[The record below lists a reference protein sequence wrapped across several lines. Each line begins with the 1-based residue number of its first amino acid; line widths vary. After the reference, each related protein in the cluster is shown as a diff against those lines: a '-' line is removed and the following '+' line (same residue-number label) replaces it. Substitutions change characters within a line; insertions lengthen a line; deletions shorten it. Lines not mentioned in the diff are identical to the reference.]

1 MENYSSDSNASTSTF
16 RPISRREA
24 IRSLPTHPL
33 FADKPFEGY
42 LSYDQRVHL
51 SVARAKAIVHA
62 FDLTVHDVAALT
74 QPFWDLHTDPAMAMD
89 TGAGTLVTIQVNL
102 AAGTLVKYLKQ
113 PTIKLLL
120 DDILAFTV
128 IAHYCL
134 TEVAHGL
141 DAINIETTATALP
154 GGGFDLHTP
163 NPGASKIM
171 PPTSPCGVPAVGIV
185 FAKLIVKGQDFGIRP
200 FVLPFNDGVNM
211 MPGITAKLMPPR
223 EGAPPVY
230 HSITSFN
237 HVKLS
242 PHALLGPLG
251 SRVEDRA
258 LLRANHISTIWRTA
272 VGAIALGA
280 SVLPAMERSAYIA
293 GRYSQR
299 RTVGVPNGP
308 RVPILSFRTQHAPIL
323 ITLAQTFVAKE
334 FLKVALANFAD
345 ESIDFRVRQAW
356 ATILKATLVDHAK
369 TATLVLSSRCGAQG
383 LFAHNEICSQHAS
396 ILELSI
402 AEGDVLGLCIRLAS
416 ELLQERYQVP
426 GSTHPSSLLARH
438 EQGLVSECQ
447 KILHQAGGHRS
458 ANFNNLVLPKS
469 ELIVRAIGHR
479 MAYDAAMDANLDPA
493 ITGLYLASAVTLD
506 PAWYAEHTEC
516 VSARQDAA
524 VNEAVTAALP
534 YLDDWLERTD
544 AAPYSQVPIL
554 SEGNWKKF
562 VGGLREYKL

>member
-1 MENYSSDSNASTSTF
+1 MENYSVTDDSNISVT
-16 RPISRREA
+16 RPTSRRDA
-24 IRSLPTHPL
+24 IRSLPTSPL
-33 FADKPFEGY
+33 FSDKPFEGY

-51 SVARAKAIVHA
+51 SVARAKAIIA
-62 FDLTVHDVAALT
+62 AYDLTIHDVAALT
-74 QPFWDLHTDPAMAMD
+74 QPFWDLHVDPAMAMD
-89 TGAGTLVTIQVNL
+89 TGAGTLVTIQLNL

-113 PTIKLLL
+113 PSIKPLV
-120 DDILAFTV
+120 DDILAFNV
-128 IAHYCL
+128 LAHYCL

-171 PPTSPCGVPAVGIV
+171 PPTSPCGVPAVGVV

-200 FVLPFNDGVNM
+200 FVLPFNDGKTM
-211 MPGITAKLMPPR
+211 MPGIVAKLMPPR

-237 HVKLS
+237 HVKLGS
-242 PHALLGPLG
+242 HALLGPLG
-251 SRVEDRA
+251 SCVEDKA
-258 LLRANHISTIWRTA
+258 LVRANHISTIWRTA

-308 RVPILSFRTQHAPIL
+308 RVPILTFRTQHAPIL

-334 FLKVALANFAD
+334 FLRVALANFTDASTD
-345 ESIDFRVRQAW
+345 LRVRQAW

-369 TATLVLSSRCGAQG
+369 TGHTSIDLGA
-383 LFAHNEICSQHAS
+383 
-396 ILELSI
+396 SI
-402 AEGDVLGLCIRLAS
+402 AEGDSWAYYRLAS
-416 ELLQERYQVP
+416 ELLQERYHVP
-426 GSTHPSSLLARH
+426 KSTHPSSLLARH
-438 EQGLVSECQ
+438 EQGLFAENQ
-447 KILHQAGGHRS
+447 QILRQVGGHRS
-458 ANFNNLVLPKS
+458 ADFNNLVLPKS

-479 MAYDAAMDANLDPA
+479 MAYDAAVDANLDA
-493 ITGLYLASAVTLD
+493 TITDLYLASTLTLD
-506 PAWYAEHTEC
+506 AAWYAEHADFGG
-516 VSARQDAA
+516 ARQDVA
-524 VNEAVTAALP
+524 VNAAVTAALP
-534 YLDDWLERTD
+534 TWTMVGAHWGRALL
-544 AAPYSQVPIL
+544 QVPIL
-554 SEGNWKKF
+554 SEANWKQF

>member
-1 MENYSSDSNASTSTF
+1 MENYATNERDTSIP
-16 RPISRREA
+16 RPLSRRDA

-33 FADKPFEGY
+33 FSDKPFEGY
-42 LSYDQRVHL
+42 LTYDQRVHL
-51 SVARAKAIVHA
+51 SVARAKAIVA
-62 FDLTVHDVAALT
+62 AYDLTIHDVASLT
-74 QPFWDLHTDPAMAMD
+74 QPFWDLHVDPAMAMD

-113 PTIKLLL
+113 PTIKPLV
-120 DDILAFTV
+120 DDILAFNV
-128 IAHYCL
+128 LAHYCL

-154 GGGFDLHTP
+154 GGGFELHTP

-171 PPTSPCGVPAVGIV
+171 PPTSPCGVAAVGVV

-200 FVLPFNDGVNM
+200 FVFPFNDGKNM

-251 SRVEDRA
+251 SRMEDRA
-258 LLRANHISTIWRTA
+258 MIRANHISTIWRTA
-272 VGAIALGA
+272 VGAMALGA

-308 RVPILSFRTQHAPIL
+308 RIPILTFRTQHAPIL

-334 FLKVALANFAD
+334 FLKVALTKFTD
-345 ESIDFRVRQAW
+345 ENTDLRVRQAW
-356 ATILKATLVDHAK
+356 ATILKATLVDHSK

-383 LFAHNEICSQHAS
+383 LFAHNEICSQHSS
-396 ILELSI
+396 ILGLSI

-416 ELLQERYQVP
+416 ELLQERYHVP
-426 GSTHPSSLLARH
+426 KSTHPSSLLARH
-438 EQGLVSECQ
+438 EQGLFAQCQ
-447 KILHQAGGHRS
+447 QILRQVGGHRS
-458 ANFNNLVLPKS
+458 ADFNNLVLPKS

-479 MAYDAAMDANLDPA
+479 MAYDAAMDANLDPT
-493 ITGLYLASAVTLD
+493 ITDLYLASTVTLD
-506 PAWYAEHTEC
+506 AAWYAEHADFGG
-516 VSARQDAA
+516 ARQDAA
-524 VNEAVTAALP
+524 VNAAVTAALP
-534 YLDDWLERTD
+534 FLDDWLVRTG
-544 AAPYSQVPIL
+544 AEPYSQVPIL
-554 SEGNWKKF
+554 SDANWKNF